1 MSGAASADGEAT
13 MRLTLIGYRGCGKS
27 TVAALL
33 VPRLG
38 IPAVDADEVV
48 EQRAGMSIAALIAG
62 RGESAFRDLESLVL
76 AELLAGP
83 PLILAT
89 GGGVVLRQANRELLR
104 DRGRPVIWLDAA
116 ADVVRAR
123 LAADPMTAVRRPGL
137 SGADPL
143 AEVADTLAAREPHY
157 RSCADVRF
165 DTGVEPAGRI
175 AERIVE
181 WLATW
186 DRSVTLSPEHS
197 R

>member
-1 MSGAASADGEAT
+1 M

-33 VPRLG
+33 APRLG
-38 IPAVDADEVV
+38 ILVVDADEVV
-48 EQRAGMSIAALIAG
+48 EQRAGMSIAALIAD
-62 RGESAFRDLESLVL
+62 RGEAGFRDLESIVL

-186 DRSVTLSPEHS
+186 DRSATASPEHS

>member
-1 MSGAASADGEAT
+1 VSGSAIADGEVT

-48 EQRAGMSIAALIAG
+48 EQRAGMSIAALIAD
-62 RGESAFRDLESLVL
+62 RGEAGFRDLESIVL

-104 DRGRPVIWLDAA
+104 ERGRPVIWLDAA

-123 LAADPMTAVRRPGL
+123 LAADPMTTVRRPGL
-137 SGADPL
+137 TGADPL
-143 AEVADTLAAREPHY
+143 AEVADTLAAREPLY

-165 DTGVEPAGRI
+165 DTEVEPAGRI
-175 AERIVE
+175 AQRIVE

-186 DRSVTLSPEHS
+186 DRSVTASPEHS